1 MAVEWTSKEIPGL
14 LQSSAIKSQDDRG
27 SFTKVL
33 SGELPDQPQLRP
45 DEVFWSS
52 SHRGVLRGLH
62 VQVPPHAGRKMIVL
76 TSGEVR
82 DFVLDLRVGSPWFGQ
97 IWETMLTPSAG
108 ALLIPAGC
116 AHGFEALTDEVTMVY
131 LQEGTYDPSSDTGV
145 LWSSVGIRASTPSP
159 IVSARDSSLPAIEG
173 FESPFIWTHS

>member
-1 MAVEWTSKEIPGL
+1 MAVEWTPKEIPGL
-14 LQSSAIKSQDDRG
+14 LQSSAINSQDDRG

-33 SGELPDQPQLRP
+33 SGELPGQRQLRP
-45 DEVFWSS
+45 DEVFWSRS
-52 SHRGVLRGLH
+52 QRGVLRGLH
-62 VQVPPHAGRKMIVL
+62 VQVPPHAGRKMIAL

-97 IWETMLTPSAG
+97 IWETTLTPSAG

-116 AHGFEALTDEVTMVY
+116 AHGFEALTDDVTMVY

-145 LWSSVGIRASTPSP
+145 LWSSVGIQASTPSP
-159 IVSARDSSLPAIEG
+159 IVSPRDSSLPAIG
-173 FESPFIWTHS
+173 DFESPFTWVDP